1 MKPDDILS
9 KFPKDMPALSIKKAN
24 CPFFEVKFEENSF
37 IIPHI
42 GNQNASA
49 IYRNGGL
56 TLVSVCRVPKRA
68 KIHNEN
74 GVQICRDTYHVKG
87 EKFYQNECIWFV
99 QLTDEY
105 FRTLATIR
113 YVDEQ
118 EGRDIPAEIHTF
130 LDEEFDVTLNGNDR
144 AHGMPLLIKE
154 NPAKT
159 DENGIHIQPNL
170 RYTEDTY
177 DLTIGNKTFETI
189 KFMILQN
196 DNFKECF
203 VDRNARLVLMRLY
216 QNENKILISRK
227 HWKKQQESIQ
237 NSPFI
242 TVNGEKYIFME
253 DRINEY
259 AIS

>member
-9 KFPKDMPALSIKKAN
+9 KIPKDMPALSIKKSN
-24 CPFFEVKFEENSF
+24 FPFFEVKFEENSF

-49 IYRNGGL
+49 IYRNGEL

-113 YVDEQ
+113 YIDEQ
-118 EGRDIPAEIHTF
+118 EGCDLPAEIHTF

-159 DENGIHIQPNL
+159 DENGIHIEPNL
-170 RYTEDTY
+170 RYTLGTY
-177 DLTIGNKTFETI
+177 DLTIGNKVFETI
-189 KFMILQN
+189 KCIILQN
-196 DNFKECF
+196 DNFKELF
-203 VDRNARLVLMRLY
+203 IDRNGRLILMRWY
-216 QNENKILISRK
+216 QYENSIPISRRAPK
-227 HWKKQQESIQ
+227 EYRESIA
-237 NSPFI
+237 NNPCI
-242 TVNGEKYIFME
+242 TVNGKKYVLMD

-259 AIS
+259 AV